1 MIDFGEVT
9 AEQET
14 DMLLSRNPDVEA
26 VSVKAIE
33 GETVYGGEL
42 MVKPMLKGD
51 EMTIMEIHYTPGVG
65 VPMHKHTH
73 ESLVYVVK
81 GKVKTNVEGED
92 EQVLEPGD
100 VARHPAGVMHSVEAI
115 DHSVTIEV
123 KAPAPDI
130 ASFFKL

>member
-1 MIDFGEVT
+1 MIDFGEIT

-14 DMLLSRNPDVEA
+14 EMLLSRNPDVEA
-26 VSVKAIE
+26 VNVKAIE
-33 GETVYGGEL
+33 GETVYGGKL

-130 ASFFKL
+130 ANFFKL

>member
-1 MIDFGEVT
+1 MIDFCEVT
-9 AEQET
+9 VEQET
-14 DMLLSRNPDVEA
+14 DMLLSRNPDIEA

-51 EMTIMEIHYTPGVG
+51 EMTILEIHYTPGVG

-81 GKVKTNVEGED
+81 GKVKTNIEGEN

-100 VARHPAGVMHSVEAI
+100 VARIQPA
-115 DHSVTIEV
+115 
-123 KAPAPDI
+123 
-130 ASFFKL
+130 

>member
-1 MIDFGEVT
+1 
-9 AEQET
+9 
-14 DMLLSRNPDVEA
+14 MLLSRNPDIAA

-65 VPMHKHTH
+65 VPMHKHAH

-81 GKVKTNVEGED
+81 GKVKTNVEGQD

-115 DHSVTIEV
+115 DHSVMIEV

-130 ASFFKL
+130 ANFFKI